1 MKKYIKLLISN
12 LIAITVYV
20 LISLYFRSIEQSAG
34 LGAVVFGLWILAF
47 FGIYLIGYGIVSCK
61 MTNSVVLPNLMVF
74 ILLLVSTVLPS
85 IYNFAD
91 FLDRLF
97 AVLFALSFSLIPSLL
112 TKLIM
117 LIANKC
123 DKAKQADDTAAITKG

>member
-1 MKKYIKLLISN
+1 MKKYIKLLVSN

-61 MTNSVVLPNLMVF
+61 MTNSVVFPNLMVF
-74 ILLLVSTVLPS
+74 ILLFVSTVLPS
-85 IYNFAD
+85 IMNFAD

-97 AVLFALSFSLIPSLL
+97 AVLFALSFSLIPSVI
-112 TKLIM
+112 TKVIM
-117 LIANKC
+117 LIA
-123 DKAKQADDTAAITKG
+123 DKQAKVKSQKQDGQIQA

>member
-1 MKKYIKLLISN
+1 M
-12 LIAITVYV
+12 
-20 LISLYFRSIEQSAG
+20 
-34 LGAVVFGLWILAF
+34 AF

-91 FLDRLF
+91 FLDKLF